1 MMTPEQFL
9 AKIKHIEW
17 MYACDTEMMHSEL
30 DVAMENLLVE
40 LGYGE
45 AVEYVQRLE
54 RWYA

>member
-1 MMTPEQFL
+1 MKPKEFL
-9 AKIKHIEW
+9 EKIKHIEW
-17 MYACDTEMMHSEL
+17 MYSGDIEMMHSEL

-45 AVEYVQRLE
+45 AVEYLKRLE

>member
-1 MMTPEQFL
+1 MNPDEFL

-17 MYACDTEMMHSEL
+17 MYSGDTEMMHSEL
-30 DVAMENLLVE
+30 DKAMEDLLHE